1 MKKDLDELMAQDQ
14 VDTIWVIGALF
25 NNPDMVYF
33 TGVRHVTWAD
43 LFKLRGQAPVL
54 YYYSEMEREEAARSG
69 LETRSYEQARPL
81 DVLLAETGGDLA
93 AALAARVSGTL
104 KDLGL
109 ATARIALSGRVAF
122 DSTLALLEKVR
133 ELLPEAHFITYYREG
148 LIQRARMTKDKDE
161 ASSIREIGR
170 VTTQVVARVAN
181 YLVSRPVQGETL
193 LKENGEVLRVGDV
206 KARIRLWL
214 AEEGADN
221 PEETIFS
228 IGRDAGIP
236 HNAGSPRDTITLGQ
250 PIIFDLFPCQ
260 AGGGYFYDITRTWC
274 LGYAPIDVQQLYD
287 DVISVHQAAIA
298 NLRAGELFR
307 DSQELACRLFAE
319 KGHATILE
327 NSSAVEGYVHSLG
340 HGVGLDVH
348 ESPFCGISSTPNDR
362 LLPGVVF
369 TIEPGLYYPSKGM
382 GVRIEDTI
390 YLNPD
395 GQFEVLAPYPYD
407 LVLPMKPI

>member
-1 MKKDLDELMAQDQ
+1 MKKDLNELMAQDQ
-14 VDTIWVIGALF
+14 VDAIWVTGALF

-33 TGVRHVTWAD
+33 TGVRHVTQAD
-43 LFKLRGQAPVL
+43 LFKLRSQVPVL
-54 YYYSEMEREEAARSG
+54 YYFSEMEREEAARSG

-81 DVLLAETGGDLA
+81 DVLLEETGGDLV
-93 AALAARVSGTL
+93 AALAVRVSETL

-109 ATARIALSGRVAF
+109 ASGRIALSGRVAF
-122 DSTLALLEKVR
+122 DSTHALLEKVR
-133 ELLPEAHFITYYREG
+133 ELLPEAHFITYFRGG
-148 LIQRARMTKDKDE
+148 LIQRARMTKDEDE
-161 ASSIREIGR
+161 ASSIREIGS
-170 VTTQVVARVAN
+170 VTTRVVARVAD
-181 YLVSRPVQGETL
+181 YLTSRPKQGETL
-193 LKENGEVLRVGDV
+193 LKENGETLCVGDI

-214 AEEGADN
+214 AEEGVDN

-236 HNAGSPRDTITLGQ
+236 HNTGNPREVIKLGQ
-250 PIIFDLFPCQ
+250 PIIFDIFPCE

-274 LGYAPIDVQQLYD
+274 LGYAPPDVQHLYD
-287 DVISVHQAAIA
+287 DVMRVHQAAIL
-298 NLRAGELFR
+298 NLEVGNLFR
-307 DSQELACRLFAE
+307 DSQELACQLFAE
-319 KGHATILE
+319 GGHATIME
-327 NSSAVEGYVHSLG
+327 NISAVEGYVHSLG

-390 YLNPD
+390 YLNPHR
-395 GQFEVLAPYPYD
+395 QFEVLAPYSYD
-407 LVLPMKPI
+407 LVLPMKTI